1 MDPLKYL
8 FEKPALSGRL
18 SRCLILLA
26 EFDLKY
32 MARKI
37 IKGSAITNFCAENPM
52 EGEGSKED
60 FLDESILNIK
70 LGARKMYFDGVMT
83 QYGNGIGILLI
94 IPYKSHIPVV
104 VKLNFEAINNMEE
117 YQACI
122 VGMEALQ
129 ELRAKEAEVYGDST
143 LVIAQAQKL
152 WKVKEEHLNPYQKY
166 LKELTRTF
174 DIRLST
180 LSSLEL
186 KINLQMC

>member
-122 VGMEALQ
+122 VWNGSPT
-129 ELRAKEAEVYGDST
+129 RAEGKGSRGLWRFYSSHSPSPEVVESERGTSKS
-143 LVIAQAQKL
+143 LPKI
-152 WKVKEEHLNPYQKY
+152 
-166 LKELTRTF
+166 LKGVDKDF
-174 DIRLST
+174 
-180 LSSLEL
+180 
-186 KINLQMC
+186 